1 MILEHDAMFIS
12 VLSTLMKRVNFC
24 CPLAELGSLNR
35 FHSISNRN
43 DDIQIIQSNWFIR
56 ISKMQFLH
64 IAFFDQFAFF
74 EYIGQVS
81 GNH

>member
-12 VLSTLMKRVNFC
+12 VLSILMKRVNFC
-24 CPLAELGSLNR
+24 HPLAELGASNR

-43 DDIQIIQSNWFIR
+43 DDIQIIQRNWLIR
-56 ISKMQFLH
+56 ISNMHFLH
-64 IAFFDQFAFF
+64 ITFLDQFAFF
-74 EYIGQVS
+74 EYIGQVP